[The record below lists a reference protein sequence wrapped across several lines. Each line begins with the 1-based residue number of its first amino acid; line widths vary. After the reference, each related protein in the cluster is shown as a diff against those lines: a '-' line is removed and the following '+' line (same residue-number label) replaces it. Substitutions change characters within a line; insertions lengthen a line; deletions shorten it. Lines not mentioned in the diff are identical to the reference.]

1 MDYTDEQIKS
11 ALKSWESRKKAANK
25 YYKNRYHTDEEFR
38 EKHKQKSRENY
49 LKNKDRIAEK
59 YQIEKKYKQSL
70 RRFNYYKELGQI
82 DKFRELYKEE
92 YDIYFKDYDY
102 KL

>member
-1 MDYTDEQIKS
+1 MDYTDEQIAS
-11 ALKSWESRKKAANK
+11 ALKSWESRKKAART
-25 YYKNRYHTDEEFR
+25 YYKNRYATDEEFR

-49 LKNKDRIAEK
+49 LLNKEKIAEK

-70 RRFNYYKELGQI
+70 RRFNYYKDLGEL

-92 YDIYFKDYDY
+92 YDIYFKG
-102 KL
+102 L